1 MRWIFLD
8 HIHELR
14 PGEYIQGEVSFP
26 PHLEIFEDHFPGWPV
41 VPGVLLLEALAQLSG
56 KAIGY
61 TVRWT
66 RGDWPF
72 PILSMI
78 RGVKFRR
85 FVRPGERVVL
95 QAEFTALRDESAGM
109 KVRALVD
116 DKVVAQAEQI
126 FVFNALPLEDPAE
139 RERLEA
145 VEGSELARLWPDF
158 DPEVWTS

>member
-8 HIHELR
+8 RIHDLR
-14 PGEYIQGEVSFP
+14 PGEIIRGEVCFP
-26 PHLEIFEDHFPGWPV
+26 PHLEIFDDHFPGWPV

-85 FVRPGERVVL
+85 FVRPGEGVQLEAV
-95 QAEFTALRDESAGM
+95 FTALRAESAAM

-116 DKVVAQAEQI
+116 EKVVAQADQI
-126 FVFNALPLEDPAE
+126 FVFNALPLEDPQE
-139 RERLEA
+139 RVRLEA
-145 VEGSELARLWPDF
+145 VEGSELARLWEGF